1 MCTRL
6 FRLSLFTFLRW
17 NLRNVYESSEN
28 PTLGGMDEDFFS
40 IRIQLKGLDHE
51 LQILPNTVINMLKYK
66 IISENVKR
74 ERERERVM
82 LTFKPKFP

>member
-1 MCTRL
+1 MCMRVL
-6 FRLSLFTFLRW
+6 KIQLW
-17 NLRNVYESSEN
+17 EG
-28 PTLGGMDEDFFS
+28 GGMDEDFFS

-74 ERERERVM
+74 ERERERELCSRSNLNSLKNSNVS
-82 LTFKPKFP
+82 